1 MDSTTSSRPEDKD
14 AWDELNARKTP
25 EWFDRSRLGIFVHW
39 GAYSVAG
46 WAEPIGALGTIDD
59 STWFPHNPYAEW
71 FYNTIRIEGSP
82 AKAYFEKNW
91 PGRNYD
97 DLLDAWET
105 PTVDYQALLAS
116 FKEAGAGYVVLTTK
130 HHDGIALWDAPDT
143 HGRNTVARGPRH
155 DLVAEYKAAAEKNGL
170 RFGAY
175 YSGGLDWHVRPYP
188 AHQTQASVLGDRPQ
202 DEEYAAFAGAHVR
215 DLIHRYSPDLL
226 WDDLGWPE
234 AGKTFAENGI
244 GKIFQE
250 YYATV
255 PEGVVNDRWHVPH
268 HGYRTSEYQFMQ
280 ESEDAQAWENCRG
293 IGFSFGYNANEEKE
307 SLDSRGVIRHLVD
320 VASRGGHLLL
330 GVGPKADGSLPEFQQ
345 RVLAGMATWM
355 AEGGNTLGGLRPSR
369 ESFATLA
376 SPGFIRE
383 GQTNSSHYV
392 YVDSDDP
399 VESVLLQTT
408 KKPSLLPGSFAS
420 LKQVDAGYL
429 VELGP
434 NRNGP
439 AVLELR

>member
-1 MDSTTSSRPEDKD
+1 MHNAIVHNLPEQGTVWVTTS
-14 AWDELNARKTP
+14 
-25 EWFDRSRLGIFVHW
+25 VHPK
-39 GAYSVAG
+39 S
-46 WAEPIGALGTIDD
+46 
-59 STWFPHNPYAEW
+59 
-71 FYNTIRIEGSP
+71 
-82 AKAYFEKNW
+82 
-91 PGRNYD
+91 
-97 DLLDAWET
+97 
-105 PTVDYQALLAS
+105 
-116 FKEAGAGYVVLTTK
+116 VVLTVENTGK
-130 HHDGIALWDAPDT
+130 KLAPQLVSTLTEPFQRGAAVGVEADVV
-143 HGRNTVARGPRH
+143 VARAVAMGRRGAGEIERAQTAGRDGRAN
-155 DLVAEYKAAAEKNGL
+155 DL
-170 RFGAY
+170 
-175 YSGGLDWHVRPYP
+175 H
-188 AHQTQASVLGDRPQ
+188 H
-202 DEEYAAFAGAHVR
+202 
-215 DLIHRYSPDLL
+215 I
-226 WDDLGWPE
+226 
-234 AGKTFAENGI
+234 GI

-250 YYATV
+250 YYAAV

-268 HGYRTSEYQFMQ
+268 HGYRTSEYQFML

-345 RVLAGMATWM
+345 RVLTGMATWM
-355 AEGGNTLGGLRPSR
+355 AEAGNTLGGLRPSR
-369 ESFATLA
+369 ESFAALA

-392 YVDSDDP
+392 YVDSDYP